1 MVWGGG
7 DGLWGCVEVWCG
19 GHKGRIAN
27 CFKHLCSVHRV
38 SFGLQVPSLPSLLNI
53 CVRCIGC
60 RSTSSHHSP
69 PSPLNQEDSV
79 ISNSERKATAPSGAS
94 QPARPSTPGPLT
106 DDSDRIVRDEEVQ
119 RLVGLSRSTIWR
131 E

>member
-1 MVWGGG
+1 M
-7 DGLWGCVEVWCG
+7 
-19 GHKGRIAN
+19 
-27 CFKHLCSVHRV
+27 
-38 SFGLQVPSLPSLLNI
+38 
-53 CVRCIGC
+53 
-60 RSTSSHHSP
+60 
-69 PSPLNQEDSV
+69 

-131 E
+131 EEKAGRFPKRIKISRQAVGWRLKDIQEWLRSRPLAQGEQQ